1 MKLMKKIAFVISIM
15 LVSLLQAQGQVKNYF
30 YIDWNIN
37 VPTSNTDWISETST
51 AGGKVGYRFLPFNN
65 SDRISLGVDFSWT
78 TISEYAP
85 WQTFY
90 SEDGAISTDYFK
102 YVYNNSLAIS
112 GQYYFPIGSD
122 LFFPY
127 AGFGLGANWNRYKLF
142 YNIYEEEET
151 NAGFVA
157 RPEAGILARFGARRS
172 IGARFAVHFD
182 YSTNKSE
189 NYGYSNFSTL
199 GFQFGIL
206 FMNRY

>member
-1 MKLMKKIAFVISIM
+1 MKNIKRIVILLSFM
-15 LVSLLQAQGQVKNYF
+15 SLILPHAEGQVNNYI
-30 YIDWNIN
+30 YLDWNIN
-37 VPTSNTDWISETST
+37 VPVSNTDWISEAST
-51 AGGKVGYRFLPFNN
+51 AGGKVGYRFFPFNN

-90 SEDGAISTDYFK
+90 SEDGAVSTDYFK

-112 GQYYFPIGSD
+112 GQYYFPVKSD

-127 AGFGLGANWNRYKLF
+127 AGLGLGANWNRYKLF

-157 RPEAGILARFGARRS
+157 RPEAGILARFGSRRS
-172 IGARFAVHFD
+172 MGARLAVHLD
-182 YSTNKSE
+182 YSTNQSE

-199 GFQFGIL
+199 GFQLGIF